1 MSKRQTVELITP
13 SFDSKI
19 RVVSYMEKYYLKNG
33 YYKFSKNK
41 IIKFFTIYIFRIFQ
55 ELLN

>member
-19 RVVSYMEKYYLKNG
+19 RVVSYMEKYYLKMDTIN
-33 YYKFSKNK
+33 SQR
-41 IIKFFTIYIFRIFQ
+41 IK
-55 ELLN
+55 L

>member
-1 MSKRQTVELITP
+1 MGKRQTVELITP

-19 RVVSYMEKYYLKNG
+19 RVVSYMEKYYLENG

-41 IIKFFTIYIFRIFQ
+41 IIKIFYNIYFFYFSRNIK
-55 ELLN
+55 